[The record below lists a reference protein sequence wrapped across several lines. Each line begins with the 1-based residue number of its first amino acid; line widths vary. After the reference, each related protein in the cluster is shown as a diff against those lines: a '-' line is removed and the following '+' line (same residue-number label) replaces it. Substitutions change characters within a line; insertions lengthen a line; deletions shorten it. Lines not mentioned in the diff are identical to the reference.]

1 MRQRL
6 LSTIGFPAS
15 VAPAPATARRV
26 NRRPL
31 LWALPAAAAVALGVL
46 AGTMTGTA
54 GHARRAIGSSS
65 HSQVHLST
73 AASLA
78 ISRGLGADLAGY
90 RLARSPGGFLARNA
104 RQGLTASFS
113 ARGATISTRGGAH
126 VSIALQAVGSGT
138 ALHTVGLARPLAHA
152 NRAEYQRGA
161 ATEWFAN
168 GPAGVEQGF
177 TVAAKPT
184 GATNGALTFALGVS
198 GTLTAR
204 PSAGGG
210 LVLTGASGKAVLR
223 YGDLS
228 VTDARGR
235 TLPAHMTAEHGR
247 VLISV
252 NARGARYPLT
262 IDPLLAS
269 VGELYASDGVTED
282 ELGDSVS
289 ASGGTVVVGDTEN
302 SSVRGDGSAYV
313 FTEGAGGWTTAT
325 QQTKLVPSS
334 QETEEGFGTSV
345 AISGSTI
352 VVGAPNHAGIG
363 GVGAGQAYVFTE
375 PTGGWGAKAQL
386 AQVATLIDAEDE
398 DTANFGVSVAISNET
413 IVVGAPRYVDYSY
426 HTPGRIGA
434 AFIFQEPAGG
444 WTNDHKPTEFQNAIL
459 IAKEDEVEALIGH
472 FGESVAIGETE
483 GKQTVAVGAPGEPA
497 GTEIPGKY
505 QRGLV
510 FLVNRPANGWPAR
523 GEFNPQSHLSTSE
536 VTEFSHLGQSVSISG
551 NVIAAGATK
560 AEVGSVKQGATYV
573 FTAPAAGW
581 GAEPEQTQAAK
592 LVNPGGSELDE
603 FGRSV
608 AVEGDTVATAGLA
621 KNIYLFAMPSVGWNG
636 EQQPTA
642 EFTAGPKPTETG
654 IFTVALSSGDVLA
667 GRLSASPPDEIGHQ
681 EQGAVDVVPF
691 APAASTRGTSGL
703 TEVAA
708 TVEGT
713 VNPDQTTL
721 KECHFQYGIGSSYGQ
736 EAPCSSFP
744 TTGAASSAVSA
755 VLSKLSPGTTYHYRV
770 VVSNEVDTS
779 YGADAT
785 FTTQSS
791 KGGPPLEEKSTGGGS
806 TTIGTTSTSTTSTPS
821 TSTSTPVSVASSP
834 KAVEEL
840 LNGCSSSALVLNDVY
855 IQGGHVAIRGSA
867 AKSLVG
873 KKVKILF
880 NEGKQVATATVEA
893 NGQYTTTA
901 PLPPAKIRDSLS
913 TRYTAE
919 VGKVRSVHLKLV
931 RRLLLEPPRASG
943 TTVTLTGQLT
953 LPLTKPIAPIVVEQ
967 QLECGKTTVATTF
980 TPPVSGRFH
989 ITLTVPSNARAGIF
1003 RLTSKV
1009 AANKHSIK
1017 HGFTTF
1023 SLPLPV
1029 VLG

>member
-1 MRQRL
+1 M
-6 LSTIGFPAS
+6 
-15 VAPAPATARRV
+15 
-26 NRRPL
+26 
-31 LWALPAAAAVALGVL
+31 
-46 AGTMTGTA
+46 
-54 GHARRAIGSSS
+54 
-65 HSQVHLST
+65 
-73 AASLA
+73 
-78 ISRGLGADLAGY
+78 
-90 RLARSPGGFLARNA
+90 
-104 RQGLTASFS
+104 
-113 ARGATISTRGGAH
+113 
-126 VSIALQAVGSGT
+126 
-138 ALHTVGLARPLAHA
+138 
-152 NRAEYQRGA
+152 
-161 ATEWFAN
+161 
-168 GPAGVEQGF
+168 
-177 TVAAKPT
+177 
-184 GATNGALTFALGVS
+184 
-198 GTLTAR
+198 
-204 PSAGGG
+204 
-210 LVLTGASGKAVLR
+210 LR

-235 TLPAHMTAEHGR
+235 TLPAHMTVKHGR

-252 NARGARYPLT
+252 DARGARYPLT
-262 IDPLLAS
+262 VDPLLVS

-289 ASGGTVVVGDTEN
+289 ASGDTVVVGDTEN

-313 FTEGAGGWTTAT
+313 FTEGAGGWATAT

-345 AISGSTI
+345 AISGGTI
-352 VVGAPNHAGIG
+352 VVGAPDRAGIG

-375 PTGGWGAKAQL
+375 PAGGWGAKAQL
-386 AQVATLIDAEDE
+386 AQVATLIDGEDE

-444 WTNDHKPTEFQNAIL
+444 WANDHKPTEFQNDIL
-459 IAKEDEVEALIGH
+459 IANENEVEALIGH
-472 FGESVAIGETE
+472 FGESVAVGETE

-510 FLVNRPANGWPAR
+510 FLFNRPTTGWPVH
-523 GEFNPQSHLSTSE
+523 GEFNPQSRLSTSE

-551 NVIAAGATK
+551 NIIAAGAPK
-560 AEVGSVKQGATYV
+560 AEVSSVKQGATYV
-573 FTAPAAGW
+573 FTAPIGGW
-581 GAEPEQTQAAK
+581 GSETEQTQAAK
-592 LVNPGGSELDE
+592 LINPGGSELDE

-608 AVEGDTVATAGLA
+608 AVEGDAVATAGLA
-621 KNIYLFAMPSVGWNG
+621 KNIYLFGMPSTGWSV

-654 IFTVALSSGDVLA
+654 IFTVALSNGDAFA
-667 GRLSASPPDEIGHQ
+667 GRLSASPPKETGHL

-691 APAASTRGTSGL
+691 APGAITGGTSGL

-721 KECHFQYGIGSSYGQ
+721 KECHFQYGTSSSYGQ

-744 TTGAASSAVSA
+744 RTGVASSAVSA
-755 VLSKLSPGTTYHYRV
+755 TLTSLAPKTTYHYRV
-770 VVSNEVDTS
+770 AATNEADTS

-785 FTTQSS
+785 FTTSAA
-791 KGGPPLEEKSTGGGS
+791 TGAGGS
-806 TTIGTTSTSTTSTPS
+806 TPPTTSTTVTTSTTA
-821 TSTSTPVSVASSP
+821 TSTSSTVASISVASSS

-880 NEGKQVATATVEA
+880 NEGKPVATATVET

-901 PLPPAKIRDSLS
+901 PLPPAKIRDSLT

-919 VGKVRSVHLKLV
+919 VGKVRSVHLKLL

-943 TTVTLTGQLT
+943 TAVTLTGQLT
-953 LPLTKPIAPIVVEQ
+953 LPLTKPIAPVTVEQ
-967 QLECGKTTVATTF
+967 QFECGKTTVATTF
-980 TPPVSGRFH
+980 TPPASGRFH
-989 ITLTVPSNARAGIF
+989 ITLTVPANAKAAIF

-1009 AANKHSIK
+1009 AANKHSVT

-1029 VLG
+1029 ALG